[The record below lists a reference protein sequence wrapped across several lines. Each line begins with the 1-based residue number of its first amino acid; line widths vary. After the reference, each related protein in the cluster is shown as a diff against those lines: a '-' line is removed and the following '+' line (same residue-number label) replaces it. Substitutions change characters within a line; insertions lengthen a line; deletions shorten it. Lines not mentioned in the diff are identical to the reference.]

1 MRATFSSW
9 RSVVEARRQA
19 QFTLAGNALVAAGD
33 AGDSLMRPSRSWAL
47 HSWLR
52 ASLEWMPF
60 ELWIGEKA
68 GYFLL

>member
-9 RSVVEARRQA
+9 RSCLRRQA
-19 QFTLAGNALVAAGD
+19 QFTLAGNALVAVGD
-33 AGDSLMRPSRSWAL
+33 AGDSLDAPEQIVVGAPQL
-47 HSWLR
+47 
-52 ASLEWMPF
+52 AQGFLEWMPF